1 LRQQTAETRKETNM
15 SDGTKTLNTDQQQAF
30 EEIKRLLGEQK
41 VPGAEE
47 ATLESTWEDLDA
59 DSLDLVELVRALEDE
74 YSIQI
79 DDSELDGVDTV
90 GDAVD
95 MLQRLRSEK
104 AQG

>member
-1 LRQQTAETRKETNM
+1 M
-15 SDGTKTLNTDQQQAF
+15 SDGTKTLSAEQQQAF
-30 EEIKRLLGEQK
+30 EQIKKLLGEQK
-41 VPGAEE
+41 VPGADQ
-47 ATLESTWEDLDA
+47 ATFESTWEDLDA

-90 GDAVD
+90 GDAAD
-95 MLQRLRSEK
+95 MLVRLRAEK